1 MQAKTRLALAMLV
14 AIALCAGSLQAAD
27 LDSLKKGNPD
37 IKSAGP
43 LAFGPEGILFVG
55 DPMGAAIFAIDTN
68 DRPSSPAT
76 GALKV
81 DKIDERVAAALGTK
95 ADEVRIND
103 LAVNPLSGNAY
114 LSVARGKGT
123 DAAPVILRVDRKA
136 KIEEVPLKDV
146 KFAKAG
152 IPNATDKQRVEAIT
166 GLAYVKG
173 KVFVAGLS
181 NEQFASTLRAIPFPF
196 SAADKGTSVEIFHGA
211 HGRFETNAPV
221 RTFVPYDIKGETHL
235 LAAYTCTPLVKFP
248 VSDLKPGE
256 KVKGTTVAELGNGN
270 RPLDMIIYQKGGKD
284 YVLISNS
291 KRGIMKVTTEG
302 IDKIEG
308 ITKPVKGTAGLTY
321 DTIKEWKGIEQM
333 AKLDKDNALVLM
345 RADGGALNLETLPLP

>member
-1 MQAKTRLALAMLV
+1 MLPKTRLILATLL
-14 AIALCAGSLQAAD
+14 AIALCAGAVQAAD
-27 LDSLKKGNPD
+27 LDSLKKGTPD

-103 LAVNPLSGNAY
+103 LAVSPVSGNAY
-114 LSVARGKGT
+114 LSVARGKGA

-146 KFAKAG
+146 MFAKAA
-152 IPNATDKQRVEAIT
+152 IPNAVEGKTRQEAIT

-173 KVFVAGLS
+173 KVYVAGLS
-181 NEQFASTLRAIPFPF
+181 NEQFASNLRAIPFPF
-196 SAADKGTSVEIFHGA
+196 KDADKGASV
-211 HGRFETNAPV
+211 
-221 RTFVPYDIKGETHL
+221 
-235 LAAYTCTPLVKFP
+235 
-248 VSDLKPGE
+248 
-256 KVKGTTVAELGNGN
+256 
-270 RPLDMIIYQKGGKD
+270 
-284 YVLISNS
+284 
-291 KRGIMKVTTEG
+291 
-302 IDKIEG
+302 
-308 ITKPVKGTAGLTY
+308 
-321 DTIKEWKGIEQM
+321 
-333 AKLDKDNALVLM
+333 
-345 RADGGALNLETLPLP
+345 